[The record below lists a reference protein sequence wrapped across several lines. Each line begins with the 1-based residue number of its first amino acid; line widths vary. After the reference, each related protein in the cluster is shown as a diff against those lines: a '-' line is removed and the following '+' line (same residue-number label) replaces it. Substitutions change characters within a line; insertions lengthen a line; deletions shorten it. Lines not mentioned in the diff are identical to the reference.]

1 MKDFLDELVECP
13 TCHKKVKDGDRI
25 WLDGE
30 CLCPDCYKHKRNKIT
45 SIQNKAYND
54 GYECGYD
61 NGYNTGFMDGLKE
74 GRNFS

>member
-30 CLCPDCYKHKRNKIT
+30 CLCPDCYKHKKNKIT
-45 SIQNKAYND
+45 YGWIK
-54 GYECGYD
+54 
-61 NGYNTGFMDGLKE
+61 
-74 GRNFS
+74 RR